1 MFMLMPR
8 VNKHTNYKCTW
19 MIVFMRKSKRLP
31 FAPVVKTG
39 AMLPKFRTRDGG
51 APWATAASA
60 PRGPPLRLWPQGQG
74 WRRLH
79 MPRPGRLSV
88 LTAPSTVA
96 GIIPVQGG
104 EAEPE
109 FPSLTTGR
117 PWPRACGMYVCADP
131 TGRPTGA
138 TLCPSTRWESPL
150 EAALGPVANSC
161 LGAVRNVCV
170 NH

>member
-1 MFMLMPR
+1 MLIPR
-8 VNKHTNYKCTW
+8 VNKHTKYKCPW

-31 FAPVVKTG
+31 FAPVVKMG
-39 AMLPKFRTRDGG
+39 AMLPKFRTREGG
-51 APWATAASA
+51 TPWATAASA
-60 PRGPPLRLWPQGQG
+60 TRGPPLRLWPHGQA
-74 WRRLH
+74 WRRLQV
-79 MPRPGRLSV
+79 PRPGRPHLHPHCSV
-88 LTAPSTVA
+88 HSCRNYPSPGRRGRARVPVPDHRAATA
-96 GIIPVQGG
+96 Q
-104 EAEPE
+104 
-109 FPSLTTGR
+109 
-117 PWPRACGMYVCADP
+117 ACGMYVRADP